1 MHIWIWGR
9 CLVQNNVFRCDKC
22 GLCCQ
27 NLNRSSL
34 YDDLND
40 GNGVCVYYDKMT
52 HLCRIYNERPDKCNI
67 QKAYKFFSDIYT
79 YDEYL
84 QLNYMSC
91 KVLKGEI

>member
-1 MHIWIWGR
+1 M
-9 CLVQNNVFRCDKC
+9 QNDVFRCDKC

-27 NLNRSSL
+27 NLNHSSL

-40 GNGVCVYYDKMT
+40 GNGVCVYYDKKT
-52 HLCRIYNERPDKCNI
+52 HLCRIYNERPEKCNI
-67 QKAYKFFSDIYT
+67 QKAYNFFSDIYT

-84 QLNYMSC
+84 QLNYLSC